1 MAIAHIEKRYV
12 RVDKVSLGIVFGYA
26 TVSKEN
32 GVDYYD
38 TQGDHISDE
47 DTIPMAYDFAKGQRL
62 GDDMHDMSNAGFFP
76 FIFPLTED
84 VAKALAISASKYG
97 TLVGFKPATKE
108 LLAKFESGEYTGF
121 SIGGVGERETVSEAA

>member
-1 MAIAHIEKRYV
+1 MAISIEKRYC

-32 GVDYYD
+32 GVDYFD

-47 DTIPMAYDFAKGQRL
+47 ETIPMAFDFAKGERL
-62 GDDMHDMSNAGFFP
+62 GDDMHDQGNAGFFP

-84 VAKALAISASKYG
+84 VAKSLGIEAKKYG
-97 TLVGFKPATKE
+97 LLVGFKPNSDD
-108 LLAKFESGEYTGF
+108 LLAKFASGEYTGF
-121 SIGGVGERETVSEAA
+121 SIGGMGDREEVTT